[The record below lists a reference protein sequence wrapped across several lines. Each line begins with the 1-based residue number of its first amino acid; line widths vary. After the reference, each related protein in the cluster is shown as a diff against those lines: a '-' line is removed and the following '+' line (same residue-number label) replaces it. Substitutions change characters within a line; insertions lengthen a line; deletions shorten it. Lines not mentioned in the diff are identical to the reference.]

1 MTPLSAAFV
10 LSSRRKKGR
19 CAPQTETLEDDP
31 VAQPAEVFV
40 SYSRSDKERVLKLT
54 EKLRVAGISVW
65 LDQSGIDAAT
75 RWGEQIV
82 NALESA
88 KVLLLMVT
96 ESAVRSDNVAKEVIL
111 VSERKGQILPVHLEP
126 TQIPPSLKYQLAGIQ
141 HIEYF
146 DRDRSEE
153 NFKAILRALE
163 RIGVR
168 IAPPSGHADSAPEND
183 LRPQAASR
191 ASAALERGALA
202 VLPFDNISP
211 DQETDYF
218 SNGLTEELIARL
230 SGLSEIELISRWASM
245 QLKDRKQDIRAI
257 GDELG
262 ARYVV
267 GGSVRRFQD
276 SVRVTVQLV
285 DVATNRQI
293 WGNTYKGKLDDIF
306 DIQEQ
311 VAQQIVEALKLK
323 LSFSEKIS
331 LTKRQTINA
340 QAYDLYL
347 RGQDYLYRLTKR
359 SVERAIQLF
368 EKAIELD
375 PRYAAAYA
383 ACSSAYGQRYWLF
396 ARDPKDRDRAQE
408 LSFKALMYD
417 NNLAEAYTAM
427 GLSYF
432 IGGKF
437 EEASASSR
445 KAIELDPDDFIAHWT
460 LGRIHFTSGEFDQAY
475 TLYRRVIELKPEFLS
490 AYVDLK
496 MTCQRLGRQQETDL
510 LLNKLAERAPT
521 HLLQN
526 PDDARARILYAT
538 ALAELGRREDALREC
553 SQALEL
559 TRDDPLMLYNC
570 TCLYSR
576 LGDPQRAL
584 QALRQAI
591 GLGYENFAWLKQDPD
606 MNPLRDNPE
615 FQALV
620 AGK

>member
-1 MTPLSAAFV
+1 
-10 LSSRRKKGR
+10 
-19 CAPQTETLEDDP
+19 
-31 VAQPAEVFV
+31 VAQAAEVFV
-40 SYSRSDKERVLKLT
+40 SYSRNDKDRVLELVA
-54 EKLRVAGISVW
+54 KLRAAGVSLWV
-65 LDQSGIDAAT
+65 DQSGIDAAT

-96 ESAVRSDNVAKEVIL
+96 ESAVLSDNVAKEVVL
-111 VSERKGQILPVHLEP
+111 VSERKGYILPVHLEP
-126 TQIPPSLKYQLAGIQ
+126 TQIPPALKYQLAGIQ

-146 DRDRSEE
+146 NRDDSNE
-153 NFKAILRALE
+153 NLRAILRSLE
-163 RIGVR
+163 RSGVT
-168 IAPPSGHADSAPEND
+168 IAPPPRESKPPVVEADPRAYGASNPG
-183 LRPQAASR
+183 AAM
-191 ASAALERGALA
+191 ERGALA

-230 SGLSEIELISRWASM
+230 SILSEIDLVSRWASM
-245 QLKDRKQDIRAI
+245 QLKDRKHDIRAI
-257 GDELG
+257 GSELG
-262 ARYVV
+262 ARYIV

-276 SVRVTVQLV
+276 SVRITVQLV
-285 DVATNRQI
+285 DVGTNRQI

-323 LSFSEKIS
+323 LSFAERVS
-331 LTKRQTINA
+331 LTKRQTVNA

-383 ACSSAYGQRYWLF
+383 GCSSAYGQMYWLF
-396 ARDPKDRDRAQE
+396 ARDAKYRDRAQE

-460 LGRIHFTSGEFDQAY
+460 LGRIHFTNGEFEQALG
-475 TLYRRVIELKPEFLS
+475 LYRRVIELKPGFLS
-490 AYVDLK
+490 AYADLK
-496 MTCQRLGRQQETDL
+496 MTCDRFGRPEEAQTVRAQLLERLP
-510 LLNKLAERAPT
+510 N

-526 PDDARARILYAT
+526 PDDARARIIHAI
-538 ALAELGRREDALREC
+538 ALAELNRKDEAVREGA
-553 SQALEL
+553 QAAEL
-559 TRDDPLMLYNC
+559 SPGDPVMLYNV
-570 TCLYSR
+570 TCLYAQ
-576 LGDPQRAL
+576 LGEPARAIET
-584 QALRQAI
+584 LREAI
-591 GLGYENFAWLKQDPD
+591 AAGYANFAWVRQDPD
-606 MNPLRDNPE
+606 INPLRDHAD
-615 FQALV
+615 FQALI
-620 AGK
+620 AGP